1 MKDQQKLRRAI
12 VVAVVVIGTI
22 TLVIGIYSLG
32 RF

>member
-1 MKDQQKLRRAI
+1 MKERRKLRRTI
-12 VVAVVVIGTI
+12 VAAVVIIGTI